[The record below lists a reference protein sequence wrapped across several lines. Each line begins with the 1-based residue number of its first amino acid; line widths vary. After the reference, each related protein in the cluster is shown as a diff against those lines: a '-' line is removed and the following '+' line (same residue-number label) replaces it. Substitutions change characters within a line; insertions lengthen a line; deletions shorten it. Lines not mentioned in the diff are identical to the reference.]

1 MGKLKELVWTCGLP
15 FMASVFN
22 ELPTKLTKMVL
33 DLGNPVRV
41 VDDGITLTK
50 LHIRANDMKPLL
62 KQTRL
67 LELRL
72 LGLRDSVQF
81 VAWQAVFLSRIPGGM
96 RILELQMD
104 AAPVIRSN
112 CWHKATDVCGLTVA
126 KPGLLE
132 KPYKGDS
139 GRGSLHWKFGYGE
152 YLDSGCI
159 RKARIQSGIEEAVPL
174 PLECLKLDGFVI
186 DHLPFEHE
194 LTDIILL
201 ICGEKCID
209 AGMRAPKTQ
218 AEPYNAWSKKVN
230 NVACRCLIQWP
241 NWTGIFDTEGDQRD
255 VHGDVVTQDAGL
267 STPYAEYPPSVPQMP
282 LTERM
287 LHMKDIGDAINNVAK
302 GDYFNVPPTLR
313 PLSIPDTPLGAVSN
327 LSERGSEVPT
337 PNGPS
342 TVRSADIP
350 TGRGSLASGSAS
362 TTSSYIFQANGCS
375 DSTPEVSPVSPD
387 CNSGFESDG
396 PARGHKVRKSL
407 SYNDWVSGPS

>member
-1 MGKLKELVWTCGLP
+1 
-15 FMASVFN
+15 MASVFN
-22 ELPTKLTKMVL
+22 ELPTNLTKLVL

-41 VDDGITLTK
+41 FDDSKVLTK
-50 LHIRANDMKPLL
+50 LHIRADDLKPLL

-72 LGLRDSVQF
+72 LRLRDSVQF
-81 VAWQAVFLSRIPGGM
+81 VAWKTVFLSQIPGGM

-104 AAPVIRSN
+104 VAPIIRSEH
-112 CWHKATDVCGLTVA
+112 WRKATDVRGLTVA

-132 KPYKGDS
+132 KPNKGDG

-152 YLDSGCI
+152 YLDGDCI

-194 LTDIILL
+194 LADIILL
-201 ICGEKCID
+201 TCGEKCID

-218 AEPYNAWSKKVN
+218 AEPHNAWSKRVN

-255 VHGDVVTQDAGL
+255 MHGDVVTQDAGL
-267 STPYAEYPPSVPQMP
+267 STPYAKYPPSASQLP
-282 LTERM
+282 LTEKT
-287 LHMKDIGDAINNVAK
+287 LNMKDMGDTLNNVAK
-302 GDYFNVPPTLR
+302 ADYFNMPPTLR
-313 PLSIPDTPLGAVSN
+313 PLSGPDTPLGAVSN

-337 PNGPS
+337 PTTTDIL
-342 TVRSADIP
+342 TVD
-350 TGRGSLASGSAS
+350 GSLSSGSPSA
-362 TTSSYIFQANGCS
+362 TSSYLFQANGGNE
-375 DSTPEVSPVSPD
+375 STPEISPTSAH
-387 CNSGFESDG
+387 CNSSFESAG
-396 PARGHKVRKSL
+396 SARGHKVRRSL
-407 SYNDWVSGPS
+407 AYNDWVFGPS